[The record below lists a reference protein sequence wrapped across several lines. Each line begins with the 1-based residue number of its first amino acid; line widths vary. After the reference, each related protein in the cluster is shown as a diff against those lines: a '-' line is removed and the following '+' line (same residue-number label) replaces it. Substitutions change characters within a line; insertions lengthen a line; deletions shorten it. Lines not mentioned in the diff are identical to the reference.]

1 MRLTMSKF
9 FWSLAFTLAV
19 VCTAAA
25 STGDAETALRGA
37 VDEVL
42 AVTQTSKGGVAMAN
56 KLEPILLRRVCFE
69 SMTRRAV
76 GPGWRQFTPGQ
87 REEATRLFTKLII
100 RTYSDKFTP
109 GEQPDI
115 KYLKPSSPGAGKAE
129 IPTSV
134 VYKGSRYTVT
144 YRLEDRGKWLIT
156 DILAEG
162 VSLVANYRAQFDAL
176 VKKGGAVAVIDSL
189 KQSVGRT

>member
-1 MRLTMSKF
+1 MTKILYPLACAILTAS
-9 FWSLAFTLAV
+9 AIG
-19 VCTAAA
+19 AA
-25 STGDAETALRGA
+25 TGDAETALRGA

-42 AVTQTSKGGVAMAN
+42 AVTEKSKGGPAMAN
-56 KLEPILLRRVCFE
+56 KLEPILVRRVCFE

-76 GPGWRQFTPGQ
+76 GPGWRQFTPAQ

-115 KYLKPSSPGAGKAE
+115 KYLKASSPGAGKAE